1 VKGDMNGNP
10 VPLNGDGLLLLLLA
24 LVFVVA
30 FARYL
35 LRAARERQVP
45 YTPEY
50 NAEFR
55 RVRMMVIRRDH
66 YQCRICGT
74 PGTGDNPLE
83 VHHIRARIAGGTN
96 DPENLVTL
104 CRHHHRQ
111 LPRG

>member
-30 FARYL
+30 FVRYL

-55 RVRMMVIRRDH
+55 RHERSGEPRHPLPPPPPSATERMKRWTRPPTTD
-66 YQCRICGT
+66 T
-74 PGTGDNPLE
+74 
-83 VHHIRARIAGGTN
+83 RAAS
-96 DPENLVTL
+96 
-104 CRHHHRQ
+104 
-111 LPRG
+111 